1 MPVQQ
6 PNREFLEQMI
16 KQAGAV
22 TLEYFQKSFATTEKP
37 NNQGIVTEADFNSE
51 NLIKKQIHRNFPDH
65 DILAEESGLIK
76 HSASHQSSKL
86 PMWIIDPLDGTTN
99 FSKGNPYYCISIAFG
114 YCINGRFNPELT
126 SIYQPT
132 AQALYLAE
140 KGKGAFLNKN
150 PISISNLKDFHLAS
164 ITTGFSSNKGDSLL
178 PLIKT
183 ISAIQNKS
191 LGIRIN
197 GAAAL
202 DLAHTAKGIFQGF
215 YETPLS
221 PWDTAAGAL
230 LIQESGGKVTN
241 FDGKEFCPI
250 NDRGIIASNKYL
262 FDELINIINNNYYL

>member
-1 MPVQQ
+1 MPGQQ

-16 KQAGAV
+16 KKAGAV
-22 TLEYFQKSFATTEKP
+22 TLEYFQKNFDITEKP
-37 NNQGIVTEADFNSE
+37 DNQGIVTDADLSSE
-51 NLIKKQIHRNFPDH
+51 NLIKKQIHSVFPDH

-76 HSASHQSSKL
+76 YSTSSQSAKL

-99 FSKGNPYYCISIAFG
+99 FSKGNAYYCISIAFG
-114 YCINGRFNPELT
+114 YCINGRFKAELGA
-126 SIYQPT
+126 IFQPT
-132 AQALYLAE
+132 THALYLAE
-140 KGKGAFLNKN
+140 KGKGAFLNEN
-150 PISISNLKDFHLAS
+150 LISISSLKNFHLAS
-164 ITTGFSSNKGDSLL
+164 ITTGFSSNKGESLL

-191 LGIRIN
+191 LGLRIN

-215 YETPLS
+215 YETPLA

-241 FDGKEFCPI
+241 FKGEEFCPI
-250 NDRGIIASNKYL
+250 NDRGIIASNNYL
-262 FDELINIINNNYYL
+262 YDELFNIINNNYL